1 MTDAQRTNLRRAALG
16 VALWLVT
23 TAYLICNLGHIQLA
37 VAVSSDA
44 ADVTQVYYS
53 RDARWNEPES
63 TAAALAPGRN
73 DVRLGLPGLLT
84 GSFVRFDPG
93 RRAATYRISSLRWI
107 GTGSEIPV
115 ALSALINARTDASD
129 VALSANEL
137 VLVAHDND
145 PQVLV
150 PTPAWGARIAGALWP
165 LGISLVALVF
175 VAFALRRRVGLPALA
190 AALLATCALLYFFA
204 CLTIGPRLPLADDWR
219 YVLPGPFNLIN
230 GSWQWLGVVG
240 NDTYFL
246 TNQILDFLVL
256 KFSNVDFLWLR
267 GVAVVLLLLHL
278 AMQYRVVSRAAQ
290 ASPAVAAVAIMLGIW
305 SLAAGAY
312 WSGTTIAYQQALPTI
327 FGTAMLVQLV
337 AHDGSIRSRL
347 SLGLLIACC
356 LGSGLSYISGG
367 VLILSLGVAYL
378 LAVDWRRAPSSAVR
392 IVAVLLGFAIAL
404 LVLQFAL
411 VSNQQGSLLQHNHH
425 SESVFPT
432 DRRFW
437 LFFVALYGRALGYG
451 GLWVPADIL
460 FTLLALLPAL
470 VLGVQR
476 LRALFRGAAPEAQP
490 TWTLLALYAGIGS
503 VSYAAIVAFGRAGFA
518 SADSAATVIT
528 AMGKGRFHFWPVAA
542 MLPYAW
548 LGWAA
553 LLQRMRIGTT
563 LAGAVVGTLMLA
575 PKSLLLLD
583 NVSTLRDID
592 RSAHDG
598 ARCVVAHLADAE
610 AGRPVVCTTLTS
622 AANDIGPTLIHLRAI
637 KSRLYD
643 EVVEEGTLVS
653 P

>member
-1 MTDAQRTNLRRAALG
+1 MTDSPSSNVHRAVLG
-16 VALWLVT
+16 VALWLAT
-23 TAYLICNLGHIQLA
+23 TVYLICNLGHIQLA

-44 ADVTQVYYS
+44 ANVAQVYYS
-53 RDARWNEPES
+53 RDGRWNEPQS
-63 TAAALAPGRN
+63 TAAPLVPGRN

-84 GSFVRFDPG
+84 GGYVRFDPG
-93 RRAATYRISSLRWI
+93 RRAATYRISSVRWI
-107 GTGSEIPV
+107 GTGYEVPV
-115 ALSALINARTDASD
+115 PLGTVVNARNDASE

-137 VLVAHDND
+137 VLVARDDD
-145 PQVLV
+145 PQLLI
-150 PTPAWGARIAGALWP
+150 PTPAWSARIAGALWP

-175 VAFALRRRVGLPALA
+175 VAFALRRRIGLPSLA
-190 AALLATCALLYFFA
+190 AALLGICALLYFFA
-204 CLTIGPRLPLADDWR
+204 CLMVGPRLPLADDWR
-219 YVLPGPFNLIN
+219 YVLPGPFNLVD

-246 TNQILDFLVL
+246 TNQVLDFLVL
-256 KFSNVDFLWLR
+256 KFSNADFLWLR
-267 GVAVVLLLLHL
+267 GAAVALLLLQL

-290 ASPAVAAVAIMLGIW
+290 ASPAVAAIAVMLGIW
-305 SLAAGAY
+305 SLSAGAY

-356 LGSGLSYISGG
+356 IGSGLSYISGG
-367 VLILSLGVAYL
+367 VLILSLGAAYL
-378 LAVDWRRAPSSAVR
+378 LAVDWRRASPSAVR
-392 IVAVLLGFAIAL
+392 VVAVLIGFGIAL

-411 VSNQQGSLLQHNHH
+411 VSMQQGSLLQHNHH

-460 FTLLALLPAL
+460 FTLLALLPAV
-470 VLGVQR
+470 VLGMQR
-476 LRALFRGAAPEAQP
+476 LRALFRGAAPEPQP

-503 VSYAAIVAFGRAGFA
+503 ASYAAVVAFGRAGFA
-518 SADSAATVIT
+518 PADSAATVIT

-553 LLQRMRIGTT
+553 LLQRMRIGATV
-563 LAGAVVGTLMLA
+563 AGAMVGTLMLA

-598 ARCVVAHLADAE
+598 ARCVVAHLVDAE

-622 AANDIGPTLIHLRAI
+622 AANDIGPTLMHLRAV

-643 EVVEEGTLVS
+643 EIIEEGTLV
-653 P
+653 PP